1 MHTGGLLTKRVTAAN
16 QESGYIWRVSLRSQG
31 LRNQRSHV
39 TAVVTGRLLMWRLLS
54 LDDYSCD
61 GCCHWTITL
70 ARLSNANLG
79 KPDTMRRTTWEIFF
93 HFISIWPFR
102 ATATNGLYQAWRGE
116 LHGITK
122 VCTDPSVRHYKG
134 VHWSKGAILQECA
147 QIQVCAPI
155 LLKSGYQYAVH
166 WLRNLDQLNCWW
178 LWSHWTSLIRYD
190 TKSVLWSTT
199 GAAILYTAWEAMR

>member
-1 MHTGGLLTKRVTAAN
+1 MWTNAHWRFIDKASDRGQPGIWIYLTCFIAVTRPP
-16 QESGYIWRVSLRSQG
+16 EPKVSCG
-31 LRNQRSHV
+31 
-39 TAVVTGRLLMWRLLS
+39 
-54 LDDYSCD
+54 

-70 ARLSNANLG
+70 ARLSKVNLG
-79 KPDTMRRTTWEIFF
+79 KPDTMRRTEWEIFF
-93 HFISIWPFR
+93 HFISRWPFR

-166 WLRNLDQLNCWW
+166 
-178 LWSHWTSLIRYD
+178 
-190 TKSVLWSTT
+190 
-199 GAAILYTAWEAMR
+199 